1 MGLKRMIKLA
11 IERPKNAWPGMA
23 AANSE
28 RVLMDYANPDDNSA
42 LYSGPGTSSAA
53 PNGPTVNRTF
63 TKYAMVEDV
72 LVFNGQASLPIGA
85 APIPANAVIDSVH
98 MNWDQPLVLATA
110 VKVGVGPAASP
121 SQLSLSGTVMA
132 KNTKTD
138 SPQTTLVAY
147 AAATQLQVNACATG
161 GTAAGTITSGTVRV
175 RVLYWYYAS
184 IPNAQ

>member
-1 MGLKRMIKLA
+1 MGLKRQVRLE
-11 IERPKNAWPGMA
+11 IERPKNPFPGMA

-28 RVLMDYANPDDNSA
+28 RVLVQYANPDDNAA
-42 LYSGPGTSSAA
+42 LYGGIGTSSAA
-53 PNGPTVNRTF
+53 PNGQAVNRSF
-63 TKYAMVEDV
+63 VRYAMVEDV

-85 APIPANAVIDSVH
+85 QLIPANAVIDSVH
-98 MNWDQPLVLATA
+98 MNWDQPLVLNTA

-121 SQLSLSGTVMA
+121 SQLALSGTVMT

-138 SPQTTLVAY
+138 NPQTTLVAY

-175 RVLYWYYAS
+175 RVYYYYYAS
-184 IPNAQ
+184 IPNAL